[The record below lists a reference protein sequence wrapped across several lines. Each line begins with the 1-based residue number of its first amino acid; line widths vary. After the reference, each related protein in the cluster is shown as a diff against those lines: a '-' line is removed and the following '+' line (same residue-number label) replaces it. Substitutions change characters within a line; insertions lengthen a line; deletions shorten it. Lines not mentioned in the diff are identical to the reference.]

1 MLSVMVSIM
10 SVVGSISSSG
20 ITPAKAETD
29 IKLRAPAI
37 TKYFILISK
46 QILKVSLTTC
56 DLHLPSERKVEA
68 DLGVV
73 AKNHATTAHCH
84 SVFMHCDYR
93 GLMLDSLGFV
103 KGCADGVQT

>member
-20 ITPAKAETD
+20 ITPAMAETD

-37 TKYFILISK
+37 TKYFIFISK

-68 DLGVV
+68 DLERV
-73 AKNHATTAHCH
+73 AKNHATTAHCR
-84 SVFMHCDYR
+84 SVFMHCSYR
-93 GLMLDSLGFV
+93 GLMLASVDLV
-103 KGCADGVQT
+103 KGCADTMQT

>member
-1 MLSVMVSIM
+1 
-10 SVVGSISSSG
+10 
-20 ITPAKAETD
+20 
-29 IKLRAPAI
+29 
-37 TKYFILISK
+37 LISK

-73 AKNHATTAHCH
+73 AKDHATTAHCR
-84 SVFMHCDYR
+84 SMFMHCDYR
-93 GLMLDSLGFV
+93 GLMLVSVDFV